1 MTQRAP
7 PNSTDPTHPP
17 MTSGARTSPEY
28 WTRGE
33 EPPAGAARSS
43 LTGPHTNP
51 RRATAQAILPA
62 IAVRQQTPGP
72 DRVSAS
78 RTIHHSQEASMT
90 AIQAER
96 PTAPAQT
103 DLVKTDDDPFGLDIT
118 FIEGTP
124 ATETVL
130 MCSTGD
136 TCGSSCPS
144 ACTTS

>member
-1 MTQRAP
+1 
-7 PNSTDPTHPP
+7 
-17 MTSGARTSPEY
+17 
-28 WTRGE
+28 
-33 EPPAGAARSS
+33 
-43 LTGPHTNP
+43 
-51 RRATAQAILPA
+51 
-62 IAVRQQTPGP
+62 
-72 DRVSAS
+72 
-78 RTIHHSQEASMT
+78 MT

-96 PTAPAQT
+96 PTAPTQAN
-103 DLVKTDDDPFGLDIT
+103 LVKPDDPFAPDIT

>member
-1 MTQRAP
+1 
-7 PNSTDPTHPP
+7 
-17 MTSGARTSPEY
+17 
-28 WTRGE
+28 
-33 EPPAGAARSS
+33 
-43 LTGPHTNP
+43 
-51 RRATAQAILPA
+51 
-62 IAVRQQTPGP
+62 
-72 DRVSAS
+72 
-78 RTIHHSQEASMT
+78 MT

-96 PTAPAQT
+96 PTPSAQE
-103 DLVKTDDDPFGLDIT
+103 DRVKGDADPFGLDIT